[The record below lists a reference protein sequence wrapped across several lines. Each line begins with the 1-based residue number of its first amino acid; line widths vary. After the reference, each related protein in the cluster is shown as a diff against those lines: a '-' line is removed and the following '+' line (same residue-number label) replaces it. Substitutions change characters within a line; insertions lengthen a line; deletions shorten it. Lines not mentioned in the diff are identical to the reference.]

1 MRLSPWERCPAG
13 EVRTRLQGHYSPP
26 ARATSTHQYRVAPT
40 VDANEIEVSWS
51 QHNRDAIVMR
61 NTGRAFTDYGQPVTI
76 TLSFSNGFTTRWN
89 PDTDV
94 TVRPA
99 PGESTVPDNL
109 RWTASITM
117 NEDAAMPHAPKS
129 TRYRHS
135 PGGHNPHNRLAHDTT
150 TSGRASQSRAASYC
164 KGEVP

>member
-1 MRLSPWERCPAG
+1 MRQCGSVRGALPCGRGTHPAP
-13 EVRTRLQGHYSPP
+13 RPLQPP

-99 PGESTVPDNL
+99 PARAQSQTICAGPQ
-109 RWTASITM
+109 AS
-117 NEDAAMPHAPKS
+117 P
-129 TRYRHS
+129 
-135 PGGHNPHNRLAHDTT
+135 
-150 TSGRASQSRAASYC
+150 
-164 KGEVP
+164 

>member
-1 MRLSPWERCPAG
+1 MLQQSERIRVFALHPVHTG
-13 EVRTRLQGHYSPP
+13 GQ
-26 ARATSTHQYRVAPT
+26 RAL
-40 VDANEIEVSWS
+40 
-51 QHNRDAIVMR
+51 
-61 NTGRAFTDYGQPVTI
+61 TI

-117 NEDAAMPHAPKS
+117 NEDAGYAARTEEH
-129 TRYRHS
+129 TVQGIR
-135 PGGHNPHNRLAHDTT
+135 
-150 TSGRASQSRAASYC
+150 RAASTRTIAWHTTPRLPAGHHSLEPHHIA
-164 KGEVP
+164 KERFHDSQA